1 MLTSTMQ
8 NPGPDTIS
16 LTFDQLKQASVP
28 LRNEPIKNRKKRLEA
43 LRTWIKTNR
52 QVIQQAVYDDF
63 RKPASEVDTTEI
75 FPALDEIKSA
85 LDNLDRW
92 TKPKMVD
99 APITMV
105 GTQAWVMVEPKG
117 VCLIIAP
124 WNYPFNLA
132 VGPMVSALA
141 AGNNVI
147 LKPSEHTPHTSAL
160 LRKMCED
167 VFEKEIAVVFEGGP
181 EISQALLK
189 LPFDHIFFTG
199 SPAIG
204 KLVMKAAADN
214 LTSVTLEL
222 GGKSPTVVSAS
233 ARVKEAAQ
241 RIAVGK
247 FINNGQ
253 TCIAPDYVLVHQ
265 SVINDFIQNLK
276 EQTKKLFAG
285 DDDMQQSPHYA
296 RLVHQKHLE
305 RLNALLQEAIRDGAK
320 VAWSGPVEPFERFMH
335 PIILSEVPGQSRIM
349 EEEIF
354 GPILPVLAYQSL
366 DEVISIINKKPKP
379 LALYFFGSDK
389 RELNRIKS
397 ETSSGAICVNDC
409 AIHFLHH
416 NLPFGGVNNSGIGKS
431 HGIAGFLAF
440 SNEKPVL
447 KQRNGL
453 TSFRFFYP
461 PYTPTVKRLV
471 NLLLK
476 MF

>member
-141 AGNNVI
+141 AGNNVV

-431 HGIAGFLAF
+431 HGIAGVPGFFKRETCFEATKWAYVFPVFLSSVYAY
-440 SNEKPVL
+440 
-447 KQRNGL
+447 R
-453 TSFRFFYP
+453 
-461 PYTPTVKRLV
+461 
-471 NLLLK
+471 
-476 MF
+476 